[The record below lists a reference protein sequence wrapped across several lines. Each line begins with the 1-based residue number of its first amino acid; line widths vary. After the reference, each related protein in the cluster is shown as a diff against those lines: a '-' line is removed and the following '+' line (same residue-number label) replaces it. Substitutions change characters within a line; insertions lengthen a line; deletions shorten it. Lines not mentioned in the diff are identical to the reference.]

1 MPVDIS
7 LSSNSPTATI
17 EMRQAQPLGDGHH
30 FAAFLIVRSGAFA
43 AALPFIFARDD
54 LLSFAEALETLST
67 TRSGVARLPSSEND
81 DVIRFESADVGE
93 LRVCGEL
100 DEMSGTQRLAFGF
113 VTEWEGLGAFIDTLR
128 QLYIRHV
135 N

>member
-100 DEMSGTQRLAFGF
+100 DETSGAQRLTFSF
-113 VTEWEGLGAFIDTLR
+113 VAEWEGVGAFVDTLR
-128 QLYIRHV
+128 QLRTRHV

>member
-1 MPVDIS
+1 MPLDIT

-30 FAAFLIVRSGAFA
+30 FATFLIVRSGAFA
-43 AALPFIFARDD
+43 AALPFVFARDD
-54 LLSFAEALETLST
+54 LRSFAEALDALSS
-67 TRSGVARLPSSEND
+67 TRSGVARLRSSEND
-81 DVIRFESADVGE
+81 DVIRFESAEVGE

-100 DEMSGTQRLAFGF
+100 DETSGAQRLTFSF
-113 VTEWEGLGAFIDTLR
+113 VSEWEGLDAFTNTLR
-128 QLYIRHV
+128 QLRAQHV